1 MSDSNQVRLLYVAE
15 SAWDTPP
22 TTPTMKTVRIT
33 GESFTPEITNIQSNE
48 IRADR
53 NTADTVQTSRQN
65 SGSFEFEVSPDSF
78 DDFIAAALF
87 STWHTNV
94 CKNGI
99 LETSFTF
106 EKGWIDITRFILYSG
121 MVCNTFSMSLKT
133 GAIATG
139 SFGFLGG
146 DASVAATSLAGT
158 KITAATTTKVL
169 NCMNNVANLHE
180 GATYTNLG
188 GVYVQEVSF
197 ALNNNVRTIS
207 GIGHDTP
214 QDTGVGKLEITG
226 NLSAILNATS
236 QTRLMEKFLAGTPTK
251 LKFTMQ
257 DAGVGLLTRK
267 FYTFEF
273 PNIKFESESLPTG
286 GQSQDIIENIGFRAL
301 YSASELCMIKVTRD
315 ALA

>member
-1 MSDSNQVRLLYVAE
+1 MADSNRVRLLYVAE
-15 SAWDTPP
+15 TTWDTPP

-33 GESFTPEITNIQSNE
+33 GESFTPEITNIQSAE

-65 SGSFEFEVSPDSF
+65 SGSFEFEVSPTSY

-99 LETSFTF
+99 AETSFTF
-106 EKGWIDITRFILYSG
+106 EKGWTDISRYIIYSG

-139 SFGFLGG
+139 SFGFMGG
-146 DASVAATSLAGT
+146 DASVSGTSLAGS
-158 KITAATTTKVL
+158 KITAATTTTVL
-169 NCMNNVANLHE
+169 NCMTNVATLHE
-180 GATYTNLG
+180 GSTYTNLNG
-188 GVYVQEVSF
+188 IYVQEVSF
-197 ALNNNVRTIS
+197 SLNNNVRTIS
-207 GIGHDTP
+207 GIGFDTP
-214 QDTGVGKLEITG
+214 QDVGVGKLEITG
-226 NLSAILNATS
+226 NLSAILNAAS
-236 QTRLMEKFLAGTPTK
+236 QTRLMEKFLAGTATK
-251 LKFTMQ
+251 LKFTLR
-257 DAGVGLLTRK
+257 DSALPLTMK
-267 FYTFEF
+267 FYTIEF

-301 YSASELCMIKVTRD
+301 YSSSDACMIKVTRN
-315 ALA
+315 A